1 MDQVRVAIAIVLLDA
16 LAGLLAI
23 QAQAEENKVSNL
35 FWPVSSNLFTSCC
48 VVSSGPQ
55 YKALEHGQINLSTMS
70 ICYREKKV
78 LYIFNPSDSITII

>member
-1 MDQVRVAIAIVLLDA
+1 MGQVRIAIAIVLLDA

-70 ICYREKKV
+70 ICYRR
-78 LYIFNPSDSITII
+78 SIIYFQSIR